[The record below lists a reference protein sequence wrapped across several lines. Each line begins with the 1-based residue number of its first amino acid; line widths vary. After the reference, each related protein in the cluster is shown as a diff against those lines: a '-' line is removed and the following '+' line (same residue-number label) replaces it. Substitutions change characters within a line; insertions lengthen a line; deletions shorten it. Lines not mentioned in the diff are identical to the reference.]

1 MSIEAHQR
9 GITHNGTQITN
20 GSMLRAEIRVINFQI
35 NDND

>member
-1 MSIEAHQR
+1 MMALTFIK
-9 GITHNGTQITN
+9 GTHVAILHTTN